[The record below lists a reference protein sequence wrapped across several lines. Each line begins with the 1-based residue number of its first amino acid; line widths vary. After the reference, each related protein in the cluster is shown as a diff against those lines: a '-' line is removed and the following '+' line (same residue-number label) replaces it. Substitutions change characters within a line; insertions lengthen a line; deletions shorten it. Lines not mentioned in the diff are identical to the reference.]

1 MGLTVQMAGR
11 LGAYALTDRA
21 TWAKSGDRART
32 EVLVQGDPRLF
43 NPYEIIL
50 VDAKRHPHVNLA
62 AANAFIDWLISE
74 DGRKAIAGNKG
85 ERRAGLYAGP
95 GSDQLSRPPAR

>member
-50 VDAKRHPHVNLA
+50 VDAKRHPHVNLESCSGKRLYRLA
-62 AANAFIDWLISE
+62 HLRGWPQGDRRLQ
-74 DGRKAIAGNKG
+74 G
-85 ERRAGLYAGP
+85 ERRASLYSGP
-95 GSDQLSRPPAR
+95 GS